1 VTIGDSVHWQ
11 EVCCQSDIVDFPN
24 MDRASFTG
32 RSRRQPPF
40 EDVVDRYDVCRTA
53 AQGVSTMSVV
63 RLLGFATLPC
73 GCVVGK
79 YRDVASTREV
89 VYVEEKGLSCESP
102 AHRRNHTVTAER
114 ERFASTVVAASLRA
128 S

>member
-1 VTIGDSVHWQ
+1 
-11 EVCCQSDIVDFPN
+11 
-24 MDRASFTG
+24 
-32 RSRRQPPF
+32 
-40 EDVVDRYDVCRTA
+40 
-53 AQGVSTMSVV
+53 MSVV

-89 VYVEEKGLSCESP
+89 VYVEEKGVGCESH
-102 AHRRNHTVTAER
+102 AHRRNHTVSAER
-114 ERFASTVVAASLRA
+114 ERYAAVSMTTIAARA